1 MHNWLY
7 GGILV
12 LFTTTAAHPGALV
25 TPPSAY
31 AAAVAELIHLELG
44 GEHVGRAMRQLGAW
58 LAGPSESYVMAPVN
72 AAAILVVIR
81 MALWREVDPWLRLTA
96 LATLIQ
102 QGVGLFYA
110 PAARYYYLTWLL
122 TLLVITVWMQR
133 EGVVL
138 FQRRFPNLASQFAK
152 HPARRALARLLRQAA
167 AA

>member
-1 MHNWLY
+1 
-7 GGILV
+7 
-12 LFTTTAAHPGALV
+12 
-25 TPPSAY
+25 
-31 AAAVAELIHLELG
+31 
-44 GEHVGRAMRQLGAW
+44 
-58 LAGPSESYVMAPVN
+58 MAPVN
-72 AAAILVVIR
+72 IAAIVVVIR

-152 HPARRALARLLRQAA
+152 HPARLALARLLRQAA